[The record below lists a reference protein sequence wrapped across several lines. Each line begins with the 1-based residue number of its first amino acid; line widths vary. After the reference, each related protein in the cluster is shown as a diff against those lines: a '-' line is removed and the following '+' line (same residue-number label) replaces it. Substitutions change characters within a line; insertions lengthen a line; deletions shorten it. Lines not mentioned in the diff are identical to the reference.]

1 MDWTWSILFLVAAAT
16 GTYSQVQLVQS
27 GHEVKQP
34 GASVKVSCKASGYS
48 FTTYGMNWVPQAPGQ
63 GLEWMGWFNTY
74 TGNPTYA
81 QGFTGRF
88 VFSMDT
94 SASTAY
100 LQISSLKAEDMAMY
114 YCAR

>member
-34 GASVKVSCKASGYS
+34 GASVKVSCKDSGYS
-48 FTTYGMNWVPQAPGQ
+48 FTTYGMNWVQQAPEQ
-63 GLEWMGWFNTY
+63 GLEWMGWFNTD

-81 QGFTGRF
+81 QGFTGRLLYVTILEEIEF
-88 VFSMDT
+88 WELELT
-94 SASTAY
+94 N
-100 LQISSLKAEDMAMY
+100 
-114 YCAR
+114 